1 MTLSD
6 LGNQPAT
13 LGKTSSRGDGLRRLL
28 GALFL
33 VFGVIWLWLTLAG
46 AEVGIS
52 SGFVERTETR
62 THMLTGRIKRVT
74 VVRGEIPLLPTRLAA
89 AVAGTSGRE
98 VEVVPWDGPGVRVEV
113 VKHGYGWTNGSA
125 RRALERMDV
134 AIAHEEDTVRVVL
147 PEQAVTLIGRL
158 PSVELRIAVPVGV
171 AADFSA
177 TR

>member
-33 VFGVIWLWLTLAG
+33 VFGVIWLRLTLAG

-52 SGFVERTETR
+52 SGFVEGTEAR
-62 THMLTGRIKRVT
+62 THMLTGGIKRVT

-98 VEVVPWDGPGVRVEV
+98 VEVVPWDGPG
-113 VKHGYGWTNGSA
+113 
-125 RRALERMDV
+125 
-134 AIAHEEDTVRVVL
+134 
-147 PEQAVTLIGRL
+147 
-158 PSVELRIAVPVGV
+158 
-171 AADFSA
+171 
-177 TR
+177 